1 MVFIVTKI
9 NAAFITNFLHSN
21 KEKLNQSTVIYF
33 ATMNNGKTYWLCQVI
48 GWLGMVVIET
58 INYTFFIV
66 GKFDIELIKDLLLY
80 SVGGI
85 VLTHLFKII
94 LSKTNFFHKSK
105 ASIWLVAL
113 LSTFILSISLVLL
126 LFIPDLFEKKGL
138 DNLKSLTPIYFLGM
152 VMNWMRYIGVWII
165 IYFMYKILQQNN
177 IIIKEKMMIEN
188 LAKTT
193 ELELLKTQLNPH
205 FLFNALNSIKALVII
220 NPEQSRN
227 AIVKLSEL
235 LRFTLQYGKERLIPV
250 KDEITEV
257 RKYLELEQLRFGKR
271 LTIVYNIDENT
282 LSQTVPPAIVL
293 TLAENAV
300 KHGVTKEIED
310 SVIVVTTSLENDN
323 LVIQVKNNGHYKP
336 TDITGIGL
344 KHIAKRLDEIFQGKA
359 VFSIFQEYENVVA
372 AIKIP
377 FL

>member
-1 MVFIVTKI
+1 M
-9 NAAFITNFLHSN
+9 
-21 KEKLNQSTVIYF
+21 
-33 ATMNNGKTYWLCQVI
+33 MNNKKLYWLCQLI
-48 GWLGMVVIET
+48 GWLGMVTIET

-66 GKFDIELIKDLLLY
+66 GKFNVELVKDLLLY
-80 SVGGI
+80 AVGGI
-85 VLTHLFKII
+85 ALTHLFKII
-94 LSKTNFFHKSK
+94 LSKTKFFQKSK
-105 ASIWLVAL
+105 TSIWLVAFA
-113 LSTFILSISLVLL
+113 STFILSISLVLIS
-126 LFIPDLFEKKGL
+126 FIPNLFQKNGMEAFKT
-138 DNLKSLTPIYFLGM
+138 LTPIYFLGL

-165 IYFMYKILQQNN
+165 IYFMYKILQLNN
-177 IIIKEKMMIEN
+177 IIIKEKLMIEN

-220 NPEQSRN
+220 NPEQSRD

-235 LRFTLQYGKERLIPV
+235 LRFTLQYGKERLIPI

-271 LTIVYNIDENT
+271 LIAEYSIDENS

-310 SVIVVTTSLENDN
+310 SIIVVSSLIENNN
-323 LVIQVKNNGHYKP
+323 LVVKVKNNGHYKP
-336 TDITGIGL
+336 TDTTGIGL
-344 KHIAKRLDEIFQGKA
+344 KHITKRLDEIFQGKA
-359 VFSIFQEYENVVA
+359 VFSVYQEDKNVVA

-377 FL
+377 LL

>member
-1 MVFIVTKI
+1 MNSK
-9 NAAFITNFLHSN
+9 
-21 KEKLNQSTVIYF
+21 KL
-33 ATMNNGKTYWLCQVI
+33 YWLCQLI
-48 GWLGMVVIET
+48 GWLGMVAIET

-66 GKFDIELIKDLLLY
+66 GKFNIELVKALLIY
-80 SVGGI
+80 AVGG
-85 VLTHLFKII
+85 VLLTHLFKMV
-94 LSKTNFFHKSK
+94 LSKTNFFQKSK
-105 ASIWLVAL
+105 TSIWLVAFA
-113 LSTFILSISLVLL
+113 STFILSVALVLIS
-126 LFIPDLFEKKGL
+126 FIPNLFQKNGMEAFTT
-138 DNLKSLTPIYFLGM
+138 LTLIYFLGL
-152 VMNWMRYIGVWII
+152 VMNWMRYISVWII
-165 IYFMYKILQQNN
+165 IYFLYKILQQNN
-177 IIIKEKMMIEN
+177 IIIKEKLMIEN

-220 NPEQSRN
+220 NPEQSRD

-235 LRFTLQYGKERLIPV
+235 LRFTLQYGKEKLIPI

-271 LTIVYNIDENT
+271 LTVEYNIDENT

-310 SVIVVTTSLENDN
+310 SIIVITATLENNN
-323 LVIQVKNNGHYKP
+323 LVVKVNNNGHYKP

-344 KHIAKRLDEIFQGKA
+344 KHITKRLDEIFQGKA
-359 VFSIFQEYENVVA
+359 VFSICQEDKNVVA
-372 AIKIP
+372 TIII
-377 FL
+377 LLL